1 MKMKL
6 KGADLK
12 IMELTVTRDMF
23 GELLILCHE
32 QNIDLKYAITFPILP
47 IPLMLGRIDG
57 AMNTT
62 QKSALVRH
70 LEKFTRELQYEYE
83 PDVVLIDFMFI
94 LRCEAS
100 ILPKVYSE
108 VARHLLKKVCAF
120 KASTIIM
127 VCDTYPEEPT
137 IKDMCHGERGDI
149 DESFG
154 NSIGRG
160 QSRPKNMN
168 IALQSSKYKQML
180 LSFLIEEWKACGDII
195 AEKKVSFS
203 HEKCYTYLVQ
213 YIQNSK
219 ILLHM
224 CQSTSN

>member
-1 MKMKL
+1 MKL

-62 QKSALVRH
+62 QKSALVHH
-70 LEKFTRELQYEYE
+70 LEKFTCELQYEYE

-100 ILPKVYSE
+100 I
-108 VARHLLKKVCAF
+108 LKKVCAF

-168 IALQSSKYKQML
+168 IALQSSKYKRML